1 MQIRNVHRY
10 KSQEWRHN
18 CNISKKLKSIFIT
31 QLLKATLRFWC
42 LKHLIGLDDLNPY
55 LFNVSVIFQ
64 CKLMILML
72 PNWFTLRGK
81 AELTNCHDVKSI
93 SLLFVQ
99 LLGIHICICFLFE
112 SFPNKVQDNFLKIK
126 INPKCC
132 QNMLQ
137 YLMSFSLKL
146 HLNLIAEE
154 KLFAALNYKLI
165 ILPYLD
171 IHFRVWKLTRPRDNI
186 WWLRDTRWFL

>member
-1 MQIRNVHRY
+1 M
-10 KSQEWRHN
+10 
-18 CNISKKLKSIFIT
+18 
-31 QLLKATLRFWC
+31 RFWC
-42 LKHLIGLDDLNPY
+42 LIYLIGLDDLNPY

-99 LLGIHICICFLFE
+99 LLDIHICICFLFE
-112 SFPNKVQDNFLKIK
+112 SFPNKVQDNLLKIK

-132 QNMLQ
+132 QNVLQ
-137 YLMSFSLKL
+137 YLMSLSLKL
-146 HLNLIAEE
+146 HLNPIAEE
-154 KLFAALNYKLI
+154 KLFAAPNCKLI